1 MPCFKFRIMRG
12 DRQMLINWIN
22 ADTRQDALDK
32 LEETKRELDAD
43 TVRLTEVFGN
53 TWRCK
58 GQ

>member
-1 MPCFKFRIMRG
+1 MACFKYRIIRG

-43 TVRLTEVFGN
+43 TIRLTEVFGN
-53 TWRCK
+53 NWRC
-58 GQ
+58 

>member
-22 ADTRQDALDK
+22 ADSRQDALDK

-53 TWRCK
+53 TWRC
-58 GQ
+58 